1 MAIVVNTNV
10 SALLAQNYL
19 TTNQAGLTKSMQR
32 LSSGL
37 RINSAAD
44 DPAGLAIAVSM
55 TQTSSSLSQ
64 GAQNGLNGIS
74 LVQTAQSA
82 MNNIANILTQMSTLA
97 SQASSGTY
105 SSSQLGN
112 LDTTFT
118 ALKNEIERV
127 AQSTQFNGIDL
138 LNGNTGSVTIQVGAN
153 NTSNDRLTIT
163 LTELTTGSN
172 GLSISSLSLSD
183 NSSAQ
188 TALASLQTA
197 VNTVT
202 TALASV
208 GANEVNLTAAV
219 NNNNAQVASLEAA
232 KSRVQDADFAAESSN
247 LAKYNI
253 LTQSNIAMLAQAN
266 TIPGMAL
273 QLLRG

>member
-10 SALLAQNYL
+10 SALMAQNYL
-19 TTNQAGLTKSMQR
+19 TNNQAGLSKAMQR

-55 TQTSSSLSQ
+55 TQTSSSLTQ
-64 GAQNGLNGIS
+64 GAQNGNNGIS

-112 LDTTFT
+112 LNTTFS
-118 ALKNEIERV
+118 ALLNEIERV

-138 LNGNTGSVTIQVGAN
+138 LNGATGSVTIQVGAN
-153 NTSNDRLTIT
+153 NTANDRLSIT
-163 LTELTTGSN
+163 LTEMTTGSA
-172 GLSISSLSLSD
+172 GLNISSLSLSD

-197 VNTVT
+197 VNSVT
-202 TALASV
+202 TALATV

-219 NNNNAQVASLEAA
+219 NNNNTQAASLEAA

-253 LTQSNIAMLAQAN
+253 LTQSNISMLAQAN
-266 TIPGMAL
+266 SLPSMAL